1 MNILSSPEIEK
12 AIVKKTLKPW
22 DMAKNFIILPVVLGL
37 LLASPY
43 LLRPLAAPENPPYFS
58 LLASASL
65 LVSAYIAYRGI
76 KLCYTVN
83 ERIDGKSFLERYVL
97 LAVPPFLSLLLIIL
111 PVGIL
116 LWIVAGLNS
125 LNQGPFQLFRANFG
139 LIAYAAA
146 PILTIVYFT
155 LLRLSFK
162 RLGKLMKK

>member
-22 DMAKNFIILPVVLGL
+22 DMAKNFLILPVVLGL

-43 LLRPLAAPENPPYFS
+43 LLRPLAAPDNPPYFS
-58 LLASASL
+58 LLATASL

-111 PVGIL
+111 PVGII
-116 LWIVAGLNS
+116 LWIAAS
-125 LNQGPFQLFRANFG
+125 LNQGPFQLLRANFG

-146 PILTIVYFT
+146 PILTIIYFT